1 LNPRLKG
8 SLHMR
13 KTPDHEH
20 RRDTLT
26 ACKCA
31 ALVVIALMVHGF
43 VWASDMAA
51 ESRAVAELEEVVV
64 TATRVQTPKQDVAA
78 NITVITA
85 QDMEKMPAS
94 SAAEVLQYIPGVY
107 VEFNGGLGSDATGIR
122 IQGSEIRHVAVFQDN
137 VPLNQLANPMTDLSY
152 IPVDSIDR
160 IEVYKG
166 AASSAWGSSLGG
178 VINIITKD
186 PDRKKPFAAD
196 VRTSYGEYETSKS
209 RGTVS
214 GTRDHLGYLVSLTHE
229 QSDGFIRY
237 TQYQQNALYA
247 KINYDLGTGSRLN
260 FVYSYD
266 TGGNEDPVLNY
277 PDFWDDMDRKR
288 TYERLLFETTPA
300 DNLILTVEGRHH
312 KFENTIDDVY
322 PDRRE
327 IYNDYRDEIWG
338 GSARINWEMTDAN
351 TLNLGFDGDW
361 GEYDWA
367 NYAQTYE
374 TGNWAVYSN
383 DIHTIGNVT
392 FTAGLRYDHNREF
405 GSEVSPSC
413 GAVYRFPWADALVR
427 AQVSKGFSAP
437 KAGWVH
443 DPEYGNPD
451 LEPEIAVNYQLGG
464 EIHLFTPLKLELNL
478 FRADVDD
485 LIRYNSETDRREN
498 IDEVRRQG
506 VEGNISATFDFG
518 LTVSFGGSYV
528 HVKDEETHD
537 VIEDIPRIIY
547 NASAV
552 YAHKY
557 MTHSLLGKYI
567 DHNSTYPE
575 THDKVFIFD
584 YLLKVKLPF
593 FKKYGKASMFGAVY
607 NLFNSTY
614 LYREVW
620 PKPDR
625 WIEGGVRFEF

>member
-1 LNPRLKG
+1 MKVKKIFY
-8 SLHMR
+8 HR
-13 KTPDHEH
+13 K
-20 RRDTLT
+20 RYGCLY
-26 ACKCA
+26 ACECA
-31 ALVVIALMVHGF
+31 ALVVIAMMLPRF
-43 VWASDMAA
+43 VWASDMA
-51 ESRAVAELEEVVV
+51 ESRAFVELEEVVV
-64 TATRVQTPKQDVAA
+64 SATRVQTPKQDVAA

-85 QDMEKMPAS
+85 EDMEKMPAS

-107 VEFNGGLGSDATGIR
+107 VEFNGGLGSDASGIR
-122 IQGSEIRHVAVFQDN
+122 IQGSEIRHVAIFQDN

-152 IPVDSIDR
+152 IPVDAIDR
-160 IEVYKG
+160 IEIYKG

-186 PDRKKPFAAD
+186 PELKKPFGAD

-214 GTRDHLGYLVSLTHE
+214 GTKDRFGYLLSLTHE
-229 QSDGFIRY
+229 KSDGFIRN
-237 TQYQQNALYA
+237 TQYQQDAVYA
-247 KINYDLGTGSRLN
+247 KINYDVGTRSRLN

-266 TGGNEDPVLNY
+266 KGRNEDPVLNW

-288 TYERLLFETTPA
+288 TYERLLFETSPA
-300 DNLILTVEGRHH
+300 DNLVLTLEGRHH
-312 KFENTIDDVY
+312 KFDSTIDDVY
-322 PDRRE
+322 TDRRE
-327 IYNDYRDEIWG
+327 IYNDYQDEIWG
-338 GSARINWEMTDAN
+338 GSARMNWEMADNN

-367 NYAQTYE
+367 NYTQTYE

-383 DIHTIGNVT
+383 DTLTLGNVT
-392 FTAGLRYDHNREF
+392 LSAGVRYDDNREF
-405 GSEVSPSC
+405 DSEVSPS
-413 GAVYRFPWADALVR
+413 GGVVYRFPWADALVR
-427 AQVSKGFSAP
+427 AQVAKGFSAP
-437 KAGWVH
+437 PAAWVH
-443 DPEYGNPD
+443 DPQYGNPD

-464 EIHLFTPLKLELNL
+464 YVRLFKFLRLELNL
-478 FRADVDD
+478 FRSDVED
-485 LIRYNSETDRREN
+485 LIRYDWDTSSYEN

-518 LTVSFGGSYV
+518 LTVSFGGSYAD
-528 HVKDEETHD
+528 VKDEETHD
-537 VIEDIPRIIY
+537 EIRNIPRTMY
-547 NASAV
+547 NVSAV
-552 YAHKY
+552 YTHKT
-557 MTHSLLGKYI
+557 MTHSLIGKYI

-575 THDKVFIFD
+575 TRDKIFIFD
-584 YLLKVKLPF
+584 YLLKVNLPF
-593 FKKYGKASMFGAVY
+593 LQKYGKASIFGAVY

>member
-1 LNPRLKG
+1 
-8 SLHMR
+8 MR

>member
-1 LNPRLKG
+1 
-8 SLHMR
+8 MR
-13 KTPDHEH
+13 KTPDHGH

>member
-1 LNPRLKG
+1 
-8 SLHMR
+8 MR
-13 KTPDHEH
+13 RTPDHGH

-26 ACKCA
+26 ACECA
-31 ALVVIALMVHGF
+31 GLVVIALMVPGF

-85 QDMEKMPAS
+85 EDMEKMPAS
-94 SAAEVLQYIPGVY
+94 SAAQVLQYIPGVY
-107 VEFNGGLGSDATGIR
+107 VEFNGGLGSDASGIR
-122 IQGSEIRHVAVFQDN
+122 IQGSEIRHVAIFQDN

-152 IPVDSIDR
+152 ISVDSIDR

-196 VRTSYGEYETSKS
+196 MRTSYGEYETSKS

-214 GTRDHLGYLVSLTHE
+214 GTKDRFGYLVSMTHE
-229 QSDGFIRY
+229 RSDGFIRH
-237 TQYQQNALYA
+237 TKYQQDAVYA
-247 KINYDLGTGSRLN
+247 KINYDLGTNSRLN
-260 FVYSYD
+260 LIYSYD
-266 TGGNEDPVLNY
+266 KGQNEDPLLNY
-277 PDFWDDMDRKR
+277 PDFWDDTDSKR
-288 TYERLLFETTPA
+288 TYERVLFETTPV
-300 DNLILTVEGRHH
+300 DNIMVTLEGRHH
-312 KFENTIDDVY
+312 EFERTIDDVY
-322 PDRRE
+322 SDHRE

-338 GSARINWEMTDAN
+338 TSARINWDITDAN

-361 GEYDWA
+361 GEYDWV
-367 NYAQTYE
+367 NYSQKYD
-374 TGNWAVYSN
+374 TGNWAFYSN
-383 DIHTIGNVT
+383 DTHTIGNVT

-405 GSEVSPSC
+405 DSEVSPSC
-413 GAVYRFPWADALVR
+413 GAVYRFPWAGALVR
-427 AQVSKGFSAP
+427 AQVAKGFSAP
-437 KAGWVH
+437 PGAWVN
-443 DPEYGNPD
+443 DPIYGNKD

-464 EIHLFTPLKLELNL
+464 QLRVFKWLKLELNL
-478 FRADVDD
+478 FRADVED
-485 LIRYNSETDRREN
+485 LIRYDWDTLRFEN

-506 VEGNISATFDFG
+506 VEGNISANFDFG
-518 LTVSFGGSYV
+518 LTLSFGGSYV
-528 HVKDEETHD
+528 HVEDEETHD
-537 VIEDIPRIIY
+537 VIRDIPRIIY

-557 MTHSLLGKYI
+557 MTHSIIGKYI

-575 THDKVFIFD
+575 TQDKAFIFD
-584 YLLKVKLPF
+584 YLLKFNLPF
-593 FKKYGKASMFGAVY
+593 LKKYGKASIFGAVY
-607 NLFNSTY
+607 NLFDSTY

-625 WIEGGVRFEF
+625 WIEGGVRFEY